1 MVNFANLVNKKE
13 ARKIRDV
20 VLAGNDKIVV
30 YEPTIDEVDK
40 IINGQEDFIKG
51 VRTGEISLDGVYVVK
66 ELFPLLTD
74 IEGIGDLTDKEIKDV
89 VENPSLA
96 YLQVEQS
103 IKGIIVEIFRSLVIA
118 SKTELLEADLIRE
131 NENIQNS
138 ALDAIFKKI
147 AQESNSED
155 LLQKIEVATQ
165 NMIKAKEK
173 ERMASE
179 NVVNIEDFKEDKMTE
194 SQKEDKDKDNKE
206 DKEDKETKEDKEF
219 QAIKSQAELSLEA
232 FKKQFGR

>member
-30 YEPTIDEVDK
+30 YEPTVDQVDE

-51 VRTGEISLDGVYVVK
+51 VRTGEISFDGVYVVK

-165 NMIKAKEK
+165 NMIKAKER

-179 NVVNIEDFKEDKMTE
+179 NVVNIEDFKEDKVTE
-194 SQKEDKDKDNKE
+194 SQKEDNDKNNKDSKE
-206 DKEDKETKEDKEF
+206 EKEDKEF

>member
-1 MVNFANLVNKKE
+1 MVKFANLVNKKE

-51 VRTGEISLDGVYVVK
+51 VRTGVISFDGVYVVK

-74 IEGIGDLTDKEIKDV
+74 IEGIGDLTDKEIEDV

-155 LLQKIEVATQ
+155 LLQKIEEASRNLIEAQ
-165 NMIKAKEK
+165 KQEDEKALK
-173 ERMASE
+173 AQLD
-179 NVVNIEDFKEDKMTE
+179 NVVNLPVADKKEVVEQQENKEEHYVPKADGALADFK
-194 SQKEDKDKDNKE
+194 SY
-206 DKEDKETKEDKEF
+206 
-219 QAIKSQAELSLEA
+219 
-232 FKKQFGR
+232 FKK